1 MKRKLQKIGY
11 FCLIS
16 SMIVFIGFFVIMFV
30 HRRDIV
36 RRNSFDNLQQKAEKV
51 ILCIGD
57 GMGENHIEIG
67 KKYLNQK
74 MIFESFDYQ
83 GYMTT
88 FSNAIF
94 SPTDSAAAA
103 TAMATGQ
110 KVNNGEISK
119 HKNENL
125 LTISEYVKSLNK
137 GIGIV
142 TTDSL
147 AGATP
152 ACFSSHAKSRD
163 DVEDIING
171 QINSGI
177 DLFFGAGYTDYL
189 PYQNQLENKQ
199 YLFTNQFDQL
209 SMHAEKVFGCF
220 KEIVNYQHQN
230 DTPTLV
236 NLVAFAINFMESKYP
251 EGYFLMIEA
260 AHIDKMSHQNEIF
273 KMIEYLDEFNHAIQY
288 AYEKL
293 SKNTNTAFI
302 VTADHETGNLPHF
315 TGTKE
320 EINNK
325 LYRRK
330 NHSRKKVKFFLQFPF
345 DVDSSTIPSKIDNTD
360 IYNICYQLIS

>member
-1 MKRKLQKIGY
+1 
-11 FCLIS
+11 
-16 SMIVFIGFFVIMFV
+16 MIVFIGFFVIMFV

-142 TTDSL
+142 TTD
-147 AGATP
+147 
-152 ACFSSHAKSRD
+152 H
-163 DVEDIING
+163 
-171 QINSGI
+171 
-177 DLFFGAGYTDYL
+177 
-189 PYQNQLENKQ
+189 
-199 YLFTNQFDQL
+199 
-209 SMHAEKVFGCF
+209 
-220 KEIVNYQHQN
+220 
-230 DTPTLV
+230 
-236 NLVAFAINFMESKYP
+236 
-251 EGYFLMIEA
+251 
-260 AHIDKMSHQNEIF
+260 
-273 KMIEYLDEFNHAIQY
+273 
-288 AYEKL
+288 
-293 SKNTNTAFI
+293 
-302 VTADHETGNLPHF
+302 
-315 TGTKE
+315 
-320 EINNK
+320 
-325 LYRRK
+325 
-330 NHSRKKVKFFLQFPF
+330 
-345 DVDSSTIPSKIDNTD
+345 
-360 IYNICYQLIS
+360 

>member
-125 LTISEYVKSLNK
+125 LTISEYAKSLNK

-142 TTDSL
+142 TTD
-147 AGATP
+147 
-152 ACFSSHAKSRD
+152 H
-163 DVEDIING
+163 
-171 QINSGI
+171 
-177 DLFFGAGYTDYL
+177 
-189 PYQNQLENKQ
+189 
-199 YLFTNQFDQL
+199 
-209 SMHAEKVFGCF
+209 
-220 KEIVNYQHQN
+220 
-230 DTPTLV
+230 
-236 NLVAFAINFMESKYP
+236 
-251 EGYFLMIEA
+251 
-260 AHIDKMSHQNEIF
+260 
-273 KMIEYLDEFNHAIQY
+273 
-288 AYEKL
+288 
-293 SKNTNTAFI
+293 
-302 VTADHETGNLPHF
+302 
-315 TGTKE
+315 
-320 EINNK
+320 
-325 LYRRK
+325 
-330 NHSRKKVKFFLQFPF
+330 
-345 DVDSSTIPSKIDNTD
+345 
-360 IYNICYQLIS
+360 

>member
-110 KVNNGEISK
+110 KVTMVRFQSIK
-119 HKNENL
+119 
-125 LTISEYVKSLNK
+125 
-137 GIGIV
+137 
-142 TTDSL
+142 
-147 AGATP
+147 
-152 ACFSSHAKSRD
+152 
-163 DVEDIING
+163 
-171 QINSGI
+171 
-177 DLFFGAGYTDYL
+177 
-189 PYQNQLENKQ
+189 
-199 YLFTNQFDQL
+199 
-209 SMHAEKVFGCF
+209 
-220 KEIVNYQHQN
+220 
-230 DTPTLV
+230 
-236 NLVAFAINFMESKYP
+236 
-251 EGYFLMIEA
+251 
-260 AHIDKMSHQNEIF
+260 
-273 KMIEYLDEFNHAIQY
+273 
-288 AYEKL
+288 
-293 SKNTNTAFI
+293 
-302 VTADHETGNLPHF
+302 
-315 TGTKE
+315 TKT
-320 EINNK
+320 
-325 LYRRK
+325 Y
-330 NHSRKKVKFFLQFPF
+330 
-345 DVDSSTIPSKIDNTD
+345 
-360 IYNICYQLIS
+360 